1 MTRILEQRY
10 ELEAEIASGAAGTVW
25 RARDL
30 TTGTPVAVKLLHP
43 SAAAQPDVVEAF
55 REEARV
61 LGELRH
67 PGVVRAHEFLHT
79 SDGTYA
85 LVMDMVAGRDLRRLL
100 IADGPLAPAA
110 AASVLAQ
117 VAAAISAVHAA
128 GVVHGD
134 VKPGNI
140 LVPEPP
146 GTDGVRLVDFG
157 VAQRMQRPVGATHAT
172 PEYVAP
178 EVVAG
183 HPPMPASDVYG
194 IGIVA
199 YEALSGRSPF
209 RGGSVDEVLRRHHGW
224 TVVQLPGV
232 PKPLWDLINRCLEL
246 DPAGRPTAG
255 ELNVRLAELGPELV
269 GLPPVALA
277 PDSPT
282 LQPRGDQEPT
292 DGGFVSLDSL
302 LGAAPAASSVA
313 EPTAA
318 DSIPAGP
325 IPVGPALVEPT
336 PIEPARSGPVPVAA
350 PAESAPWHADREP
363 ATGGN
368 RARLALGV
376 AAGVVLVALLAIGGW
391 LLVGGGGQQPTPP
404 AADPK
409 HPSASTPARQ
419 HHRSASPPPSSPSA
433 TPGDGGTEDDGGDG
447 AAPGGEQGGGADGGA
462 GTDGGDGTG
471 SGGTAGNPP
480 GIGGPMP
487 TMGAF
492 GN

>member
-10 ELEAEIASGAAGTVW
+10 ELDAVIASGAAGTVW
-25 RARDL
+25 RGRDL
-30 TTGTPVAVKLLHP
+30 TTGKRVAVKLLHP

-67 PGVVRAHEFLHT
+67 PGVVRAHDFLHL

-85 LVMDMVAGRDLRRLL
+85 LVMDLVAGRDLRRLL
-100 IADGPLAPAA
+100 SADGPLAPGA

-140 LVPEPP
+140 LVPEPA

-157 VAQRMQRPVGATHAT
+157 VAQRMQRPSGATHAT

-232 PKPLWDLINRCLEL
+232 PKPLWDLIDRCLGL
-246 DPAGRPTAG
+246 DPALRPTAG
-255 ELNVRLAELGPELV
+255 ELSLRLAGLAPELT
-269 GLPPVALA
+269 GLPPVVLA
-277 PDSPT
+277 PGIPT
-282 LQPRGDQEPT
+282 LQPRGDREPT
-292 DGGFVSLDSL
+292 DGGLVSLDSL
-302 LGAAPAASSVA
+302 LGSAPAASSVA
-313 EPTAA
+313 EPSGAGPAGTEPTRVVRSWDRSA
-318 DSIPAGP
+318 PAGP
-325 IPVGPALVEPT
+325 ASTGPR
-336 PIEPARSGPVPVAA
+336 PAPVAA
-350 PAESAPWHADREP
+350 SAEPAPRHADPEP
-363 ATGGN
+363 AAGGS
-368 RARLALGV
+368 RTKLLLGV

-391 LLVGGGGQQPTPP
+391 LVVGRGGQQPASP

-409 HPSASTPARQ
+409 HPSASTPAHQQ

-433 TPGDGGTEDDGGDG
+433 TPGDEGTQADGGDG
-447 AAPGGEQGGGADGGA
+447 AQPGGSSDGADS
-462 GTDGGDGTG
+462 TDSTGGTG
-471 SGGTAGNPP
+471 PGGPAGGPP

-492 GN
+492 GH